1 MKFIKAF
8 LGLLIL
14 PFNLRF
20 FNPLSVFKNKR
31 VAIIGAADSAFE
43 IKNGEYIDDFDIVIR
58 INKAIV
64 NWNEKNEEYL
74 GTKTD
79 VLFHN
84 FYENNHSGGGK
95 LDFSL
100 FNSRRINYV
109 VNPNSDLS
117 GVRLNYNFYKRYL
130 KFNRT
135 YILKPS
141 LYKKMILPFGELK
154 PTMGYAALWCALN
167 SPCKELFITGF
178 TFFKTPYSKGY
189 RDHLVDM
196 KSNERHIKNQGIHDP
211 DLEFQEF
218 LKIIKKIPSNKLV
231 TDNQLKLII
240 KDTDFYEE

>member
-43 IKNGEYIDDFDIVIR
+43 KKNGQYINDFDIVIR

-64 NWNEKNEEYL
+64 NWNEKNEEYI

-100 FNSRRINYV
+100 FSSRGISYV
-109 VNPNSDLS
+109 VNPNSSLS
-117 GVRLNYNFYKRYL
+117 GVRLNYNFYKKYL
-130 KFNRT
+130 KFNTT

-141 LYKKMILPFGELK
+141 SFKKLVKPFGKLK
-154 PTMGYAALWCALN
+154 PTMGFSALWCALN
-167 SPCKELFITGF
+167 SPCKELFVTGF

-196 KSNERHIKNQGIHDP
+196 ESNAKHIDNQGVHDP
-211 DLEFQEF
+211 ELEFQEF
-218 LKIIKKIPSNKLV
+218 LKLIKKKRNSKILMDSQLEAIIKSN
-231 TDNQLKLII
+231 I
-240 KDTDFYEE
+240 

>member
-43 IKNGEYIDDFDIVIR
+43 KKNGKYINEFDIVIR
-58 INKAIV
+58 INKAVV

-84 FYENNHSGGGK
+84 FYENEHSGGGK

-100 FNSRRINYV
+100 FDSRGINYV
-109 VNPNSDLS
+109 VNPNSDFS
-117 GVRLNYNFYKRYL
+117 GIRLNYNFYKKYL
-130 KFNRT
+130 KWNRT
-135 YILKPS
+135 FILQPS
-141 LYKKMILPFGELK
+141 LYKKMIQPFGDLK
-154 PTMGYAALWCALN
+154 PTMGYASLWCALN
-167 SPCKELFITGF
+167 APCKEVFITGF
-178 TFFKTPYSKGY
+178 TFFKTPYSIGY

-196 KSNERHIKNQGIHDP
+196 KANKKHLKDQGIHDP
-211 DLEFQEF
+211 NLEYQEF
-218 LKIIKKIPSNKLV
+218 LKLINSIPSSKIHF
-231 TDNQLKLII
+231 DKQLQMIVEGSRN
-240 KDTDFYEE
+240 EE